1 MTGAGVMRGR
11 KQRGVS
17 PLGFLAVLA
26 IGGFFLTVVFKVG
39 PLFVDYYFVDA
50 ALQSLA
56 NEDVDKMN
64 NRQIRRMVSDSFTIN
79 SVRDVDI
86 KSMKV
91 ERDKTR
97 TLVYFDYEKR
107 VNFIANVDIV
117 AVFHAEYD
125 SSK

>member
-1 MTGAGVMRGR
+1 MHEH
-11 KQRGVS
+11 KQRGIS
-17 PLGFLAVLA
+17 PLGFLTVLA
-26 IGGFFLTVVFKVG
+26 IGGFFLAVVFKVG

-50 ALQSLA
+50 ALQTLA
-56 NEDVDKMN
+56 NEDVHQMN
-64 NRQIRRMVSDSFTIN
+64 NNQIRRKVSDSFTIN
-79 SVRDVDI
+79 GIRDVDI
-86 KSMKV
+86 KAMKI

-117 AVFHAEYD
+117 AVFHSEYD

>member
-1 MTGAGVMRGR
+1 MREC
-11 KQRGVS
+11 KQRGAS
-17 PLGFLAVLA
+17 PLGFLAILV
-26 IGGFFLTVVFKVG
+26 IGGFLLTAVFKIG

-50 ALQSLA
+50 ALQALA
-56 NEDVDKMN
+56 QEDIDQMK
-64 NRQIRRMVSDSFTIN
+64 NRQIRRIVSDSFTVN

-86 KSMKV
+86 KTLQI
-91 ERDKTR
+91 ERDKTG

-117 AVFHAEYD
+117 AVFHTEYD

>member
-1 MTGAGVMRGR
+1 MRGR

-39 PLFVDYYFVDA
+39 PLFVEYYFVDG
-50 ALQSLA
+50 ALQTLA
-56 NEDVDKMN
+56 NEDIDTMN